1 MAKKLQF
8 DNIEEPVKEEKK
20 DNAAFELGTVVEI
33 PIELIDIGENIRNVN
48 EDDESKLRQIG
59 ESILADGQIEPCIV
73 YQQKDRYIIKAGSRR
88 YKACVLC
95 DVPKLKCIID
105 KKFADEKERIIYQA
119 TENEHRENMNSR
131 ERESY
136 MNRLLNLGMSQIEIA
151 KALHKNKGWVS
162 EALAAHNLLENNS
175 DLNSLIKDD
184 EMSTRDA
191 WELSR
196 MDETTLEAVKE
207 NVTKAGGTK
216 EALKAEIKKEK
227 AKKKKTEESKN
238 ESKLNEDINKSF
250 GIDDISFSIDEN
262 ENTTSEENIE
272 NENNDIKPEIKN
284 VSVSFSLS
292 INEKDKRLSLNENI
306 KDYTDDFAQ
315 YLIRQA
321 ENYYLDKGYTID

>member
-20 DNAAFELGTVVEI
+20 DNVAFELGTVVEI

-238 ESKLNEDINKSF
+238 ESELNKDINKSF

-262 ENTTSEENIE
+262 EDTTSEENTETENETETFDENITSFDGDFYITLDEKKKNVNIEINSVDKKLLDFIKRQIE
-272 NENNDIKPEIKN
+272 NFYIE
-284 VSVSFSLS
+284 
-292 INEKDKRLSLNENI
+292 
-306 KDYTDDFAQ
+306 Q
-315 YLIRQA
+315 
-321 ENYYLDKGYTID
+321 GYTID